1 MTNDRKVR
9 DELADYEH
17 FPTIKG
23 TGPKKLP
30 PIPDTLEPPRRQ
42 PKPAQDTTEAEEES

>member
-1 MTNDRKVR
+1 MTKDRKVR
-9 DELADYEH
+9 EELVDYEH

-30 PIPDTLEPPRRQ
+30 PIPDKLEPPRRQ
-42 PKPAQDTTEAEEES
+42 PRPSQDNTEVEEES

>member
-1 MTNDRKVR
+1 MTKDRKVR
-9 DELADYEH
+9 EELADYEH

-30 PIPDTLEPPRRQ
+30 RIPDTQEAPRRQ
-42 PKPAQDTTEAEEES
+42 PKPAEDTAESQEES